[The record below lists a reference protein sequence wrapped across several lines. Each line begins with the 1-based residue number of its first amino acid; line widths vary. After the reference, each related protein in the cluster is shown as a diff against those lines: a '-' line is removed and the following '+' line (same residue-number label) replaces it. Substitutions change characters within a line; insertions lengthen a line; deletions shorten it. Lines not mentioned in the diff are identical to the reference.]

1 MAVCRECYSD
11 NNRITPLRK
20 PMDCL
25 HNHTQYICG
34 TCGRCICIEKDE
46 KRGLRRY
53 NFPFQSMEI
62 AKLYLRTADYIM
74 KKACGIYEIKNSK
87 GRVSYKI
94 FSDAN
99 DLQKFLEK
107 NKDKICENMLPV
119 YSNEKYEDFPN
130 TEVRKLSL
138 EEIRQYI
145 SER

>member
-1 MAVCRECYSD
+1 
-11 NNRITPLRK
+11 
-20 PMDCL
+20 
-25 HNHTQYICG
+25 
-34 TCGRCICIEKDE
+34 
-46 KRGLRRY
+46 
-53 NFPFQSMEI
+53 MEI

-74 KKACGIYEIKNSK
+74 KKSCGIYEIKNSK